1 MRELDEVTGSYD
13 LVTSFWNS
21 LGYYDRATDERV
33 FEFVAGAET
42 AVIYMTVED
51 LLTDDVRVAMG
62 EGETNS
68 LVAVLKAIFAWRLD
82 SDTRSNCPKDKNSVI
97 PAIHI

>member
-1 MRELDEVTGSYD
+1 MRELDELGGSYD

-21 LGYYDRATDERV
+21 LG
-33 FEFVAGAET
+33 
-42 AVIYMTVED
+42 YMTVED

-82 SDTRSNCPKDKNSVI
+82 SNTRSNCPKDKNSVI

>member
-33 FEFVAGAET
+33 LEFVAGAET
-42 AVIYMTVED
+42 TIVYMTVED

-82 SDTRSNCPKDKNSVI
+82 SDTGSNCPKDKNSVI